1 MNKLLLI
8 LIMFATQHLM
18 LRAEE
23 VLRTDKEEI
32 EIPGGKAVIE
42 DTYRG
47 DVRILRR
54 MVVNGAETITFFRDG
69 KPVLIEGDD
78 NHDGFR
84 EKIIIPGDT
93 MDDFEEFTR
102 LKNGQIVPT
111 PTKQKGE
118 KAKIIRERT
127 AILIDAISEAS
138 KEFEKKLP
146 TKD

>member
-1 MNKLLLI
+1 MNKLILI
-8 LIMFATQHLM
+8 LIIFAAQHLT
-18 LRAEE
+18 LKAEE
-23 VLRTDKEEI
+23 GLRTEKQEI
-32 EIPGGKAVIE
+32 EIPNGKVVIE

-54 MVVNGAETITFFRDG
+54 MVVNGSETITFFRDG

-78 NHDGFR
+78 DHDGFR
-84 EKIIIPGDT
+84 ETVIIPGDT

-111 PTKQKGE
+111 STKQKDE
-118 KAKIIRERT
+118 KAKIIREKT
-127 AILIDAISEAS
+127 SLMKDAIIESS
-138 KEFEKKLP
+138 KKVEKKLP